1 MVSNSSYAKKMQYW
15 SKHQHD
21 PTKITDI
28 FDGAHYH
35 SLLECSVTI
44 GDKELPM
51 WFFSNPSDIALG
63 FSTDGLGPFKRHN
76 KTA

>member
-1 MVSNSSYAKKMQYW
+1 MVSNSSYAKKMQYQ

-28 FDGAHYH
+28 FDDAHYH
-35 SLLECSVTI
+35 SPLEPPVTI

-51 WFFSNPSDIALG
+51 LFFSGPRDIALG
-63 FSTDGLGPFKRHN
+63 FSIGPFKQRN